1 MRTPGLTLA
10 AMAALTACG
19 GGAAPPD
26 DVAAQLEQ
34 AYDREDGERVYA
46 LACPTLQEVSPKD
59 KVLAEFE
66 EILAEVDGVTVEVGE
81 EINAMTYR
89 GQIVFDPTDGESQ
102 TVPLLFVEEEGAWCY
117 TYPAEPA
124 AP

>member
-1 MRTPGLTLA
+1 MRTPGLLLVATVLLA
-10 AMAALTACG
+10 ACG
-19 GGAAPPD
+19 GGEAPPD

-34 AYDREDGERVYA
+34 AYQSKDGERVYA

-66 EILAEVDGVTVEVGE
+66 EIVAEVDGVTVEVGE
-81 EINAMTYR
+81 EINPVTYE
-89 GQIVFDPTDGESQ
+89 GTIEFEPADGEAQ
-102 TVPLLFVEEEGAWCY
+102 RVPLLFAEEDGAWCY

-124 AP
+124 AR

>member
-1 MRTPGLTLA
+1 MRTPSLVLA
-10 AMAALTACG
+10 AMALLAAC

-26 DVAAQLEQ
+26 DVAAQLQE
-34 AYDREDGERVYA
+34 AYEREDGERVYA

-66 EILAEVDGVTVEVGE
+66 EIVDKVDGVTVEVGD
-81 EINAMTYR
+81 EINPVTYE
-89 GQIVFDPTDGESQ
+89 GTIEFQGTDGKTQS
-102 TVPLLFVEEEGAWCY
+102 VPLLFAEEEGSWCY

-124 AP
+124 AR